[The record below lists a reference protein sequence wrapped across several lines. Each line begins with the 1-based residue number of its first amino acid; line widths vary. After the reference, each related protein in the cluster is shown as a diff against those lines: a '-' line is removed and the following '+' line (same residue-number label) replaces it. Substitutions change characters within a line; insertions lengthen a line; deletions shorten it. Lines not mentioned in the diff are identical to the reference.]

1 MIHKYLNLPNY
12 ELLTISDVVEEIQRN
27 VAIEQEQHIV
37 FIQETF
43 LDLLQ
48 MYQRAATTDSMYVGD
63 FKKLWYSFMLDIAE
77 ENASELLPLSDRFMN
92 LPNKVWIN

>member
-12 ELLTISDVVEEIQRN
+12 ELLSISDVVEEIQKN

-48 MYQRAATTDSMYVGD
+48 AFQKVTTNDSMFVGD
-63 FKKLWYSFMLDIAE
+63 FKRLWYSFMMDIAE
-77 ENASELLPLSDRFMN
+77 ESASEILPLSDRFMN